1 MYWGVLDSLQD
12 RSHTGEESL
21 RLKDV
26 LLGQLERNFVKRQS
40 LTSSISNLVTLN
52 EPCEVGRG
60 KFSVPNEYYSK

>member
-52 EPCEVGRG
+52 EPREVGRG